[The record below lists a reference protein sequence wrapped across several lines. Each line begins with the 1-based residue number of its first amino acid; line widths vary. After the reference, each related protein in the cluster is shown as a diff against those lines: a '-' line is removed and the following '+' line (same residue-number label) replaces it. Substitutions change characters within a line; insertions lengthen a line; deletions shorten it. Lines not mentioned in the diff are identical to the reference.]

1 MTTID
6 RKLVLRVADLANLSL
21 TDEEL
26 GFYQAQLAKIVD
38 YIAQIDRMA
47 DDLGDAWRGDV
58 LGGPAPER
66 DDIVRSSLAPDEAV
80 AAAPRKVGTA
90 FQVPRIIE

>member
-6 RKLVLRVADLANLSL
+6 RKLVLHVANLANLSL
-21 TDEEL
+21 TDEEV
-26 GFYQAQLAKIVD
+26 GFYQAQLSRIVD
-38 YIAQIDRMA
+38 YIAQIDRMP

-66 DDIVRSSLAPDEAV
+66 DDVVLPSLAPDEVV
-80 AAAPRKVGTA
+80 ASAPRKVGTA